1 MLFLDVLGF
10 GRCLVYRNQKVYL
23 KRYANQAFDKVMGPL
38 IDAQTRKPIWRHEAL
53 DQDGICAPGM
63 FISLSFDLF
72 PDFVTGYKL
81 YSSHTYSACMC
92 TCMSI
97 HTCTHIHTHPC
108 LCVPDCLI
116 ISINIM

>member
-1 MLFLDVLGF
+1 MSFLLLFFTIVGF

-63 FISLSFDLF
+63 SARW
-72 PDFVTGYKL
+72 
-81 YSSHTYSACMC
+81 SS
-92 TCMSI
+92 
-97 HTCTHIHTHPC
+97 
-108 LCVPDCLI
+108 D
-116 ISINIM
+116 